1 MMQPRSKA
9 AFETGDRWATLSSVF
24 EKNSAAAASRI
35 SAILSISVK
44 IKDRP
49 RLSCCLAARDVLAPR
64 AVA

>member
-1 MMQPRSKA
+1 
-9 AFETGDRWATLSSVF
+9 LSSVF

-44 IKDRP
+44 IKDRA